1 MNSKKIADS
10 GQRIVEDPIPLSE
23 GVSDLQG
30 VDSRKK
36 LNTKHYTL
44 YAKPWACGSALLLV
58 LLVVI
63 ILLAVGTGL
72 LNLGL
77 QCRMQGM
84 RAGNDIA
91 SRCAADAGL
100 TKAVFEMNEK
110 LKVIPWDDSDLPQT
124 TDETLAN
131 CDATFSYT
139 VAGDSNGLYTVVSIG
154 NSGHAQRQVSSTLRP
169 KGLFEYGLLTRETIT
184 LEMNTCLY
192 GYDSDTGSTDAELT
206 IGTISTAPD
215 SIVLGGGTS
224 IIDGDVFV
232 GFEGDTETII
242 QNGGTVING
251 RTYALTEEL
260 PFPVITPP
268 SLPDVGT
275 MDIVAGTTVIGP
287 ADSGKYTNITL
298 QDSGILQIDGG
309 DVVLHVTGN
318 VVMNSDSQ
326 IQVEAGSS
334 LTLYVDGS
342 VVGDSLNNV
351 EINNYTGI
359 PVGLKLCLMGESE
372 QTIEFKNNSD
382 IFVAIYAPNTNVIFK
397 NNTNFRGSI
406 VAKSV
411 YMQNNSIFYYD
422 VALQGEGIGNSN
434 EGVRFAID
442 RWQEE

>member
-10 GQRIVEDPIPLSE
+10 GQRIA
-23 GVSDLQG
+23 
-30 VDSRKK
+30 DSRKK
-36 LNTKHYTL
+36 LNTIRYTL
-44 YAKPWACGSALLLV
+44 YAKPWACGSAVLLV
-58 LLVVI
+58 LFAVVMLSVI
-63 ILLAVGTGL
+63 GAGL
-72 LNLGL
+72 LNLG
-77 QCRMQGM
+77 MQGRM
-84 RAGNDIA
+84 LSIRTA
-91 SRCAADAGL
+91 SEISARSAADAGL
-100 TKAVFEMNEK
+100 VKAVFEMNEK
-110 LKVIPWDDSDLPQT
+110 LKVIPWNDSNLPQT

-139 VAGDSNGLYTVVSIG
+139 VTGDSNGLYTVVSIG
-154 NSGHAQRQVSSTLRP
+154 NSGHAQRQVGSTLRP

-184 LEMNTCLY
+184 LEMNTRLY
-192 GYDSDTGSTDAELT
+192 GYDSDTGSTDAALT

-224 IIDGDVFV
+224 IINGDVFV
-232 GFEGDTETII
+232 GFEGDTETVI
-242 QNGGTVING
+242 QNDGAVING
-251 RTYALTEEL
+251 RTYALVEEL

-268 SLPDVGT
+268 SLPDMGT
-275 MDIVAGTTVIGP
+275 MDIVAGTTVLGP
-287 ADSGKYTNITL
+287 AGSGKYTNITL

-326 IQVEAGSS
+326 IQVEAGSF

-342 VVGDSLNNV
+342 MIGDSLNNV
-351 EINNYTGI
+351 EINNYTGV

-434 EGVRFAID
+434 EWVRFAID

>member
-1 MNSKKIADS
+1 MNSKKIANS
-10 GQRIVEDPIPLSE
+10 GQRTVEDPI
-23 GVSDLQG
+23 LQG
-30 VDSRKK
+30 ADSRKK
-36 LNTKHYTL
+36 LNTIRYTL
-44 YAKPWACGSALLLV
+44 YAKPWACGSAMLLV
-58 LLVVI
+58 LFAVI
-63 ILLAVGTGL
+63 ILSVMGAGL
-72 LNLGL
+72 LSLGL
-77 QCRMQGM
+77 HGRMLSIQ
-84 RAGNDIA
+84 NA
-91 SRCAADAGL
+91 SEISARSAADAGL
-100 TKAVFEMNEK
+100 AKAVFAMNEK
-110 LKVIPWDDSDLPQT
+110 LQDIPWDDNDLPQT

-131 CDATFSYT
+131 CDATFRYT
-139 VAGDSNGLYTVVSIG
+139 VTGDSNGLYTVVSIG

-184 LEMNTCLY
+184 LEMNTRLY
-192 GYDSDTGSTDAELT
+192 GYDSDIGSTDAELT

-260 PFPVITPP
+260 PFPVIIPP

-298 QDSGILQIDGG
+298 QDSGIVQIDGG

-342 VVGDSLNNV
+342 MVGDSLNNV

-406 VAKSV
+406 VARSV
-411 YMQNNSIFYYD
+411 FMQNNSIFYYD
-422 VALQGEGIGNSN
+422 VALQGEGIGNN
-434 EGVRFAID
+434 DAGGVRFAID
-442 RWQEE
+442 RWQE